1 MRCVSQLENQLGGEV
16 GGSKEKVLRREE
28 IAINSGCP
36 GRGRECGFR
45 KHGKAGKSK
54 WLWIRLSLAQG
65 RERLPGAD
73 KRGEEYQLE
82 TRNQLGMSQRLT
94 DPNPSQSHSRSPGK
108 TLNWADALKHASQ
121 SAQGVV
127 FHF

>member
-1 MRCVSQLENQLGGEV
+1 M

-54 WLWIRLSLAQG
+54 WLWIRLSCSGEGKAS
-65 RERLPGAD
+65 GAD
-73 KRGEEYQLE
+73 KGGEEYQLE

-94 DPNPSQSHSRSPGK
+94 DPNPSRSHSRSPGE
-108 TLNWADALKHASQ
+108 SI
-121 SAQGVV
+121 S
-127 FHF
+127 

>member
-1 MRCVSQLENQLGGEV
+1 M

-65 RERLPGAD
+65 RERLPGQTREERNINWRHEISWACPRDSQTRTLVGPIPGLRVSLFLD
-73 KRGEEYQLE
+73 KNTG
-82 TRNQLGMSQRLT
+82 G
-94 DPNPSQSHSRSPGK
+94 HS
-108 TLNWADALKHASQ
+108 LIHDIWAA
-121 SAQGVV
+121 VV
-127 FHF
+127 CPELS